1 MVNHKNSSS
10 TLGTGVFICAHGHP
24 ADGCP
29 ARVGED
35 DSSLPDSWKEGVQMN
50 FGMILDFVIMIC
62 GAYVI
67 YETVQMKTGSKIPEM
82 LTGKGFLMEQ
92 AKDPAGFIRFILP
105 YTLGTGIALL
115 VSGLFGMFEIL
126 ETCPP
131 AETVMRVA
139 LVVVIVVYGMVLM
152 YAQKKYLAG

>member
-62 GAYVI
+62 GVYVI

-82 LTGKGFLMEQ
+82 LTGKGFLMGLEHG
-92 AKDPAGFIRFILP
+92 PPYSITSFLFFSLP
-105 YTLGTGIALL
+105 LCLSLAFQEFAL
-115 VSGLFGMFEIL
+115 
-126 ETCPP
+126 
-131 AETVMRVA
+131 
-139 LVVVIVVYGMVLM
+139 
-152 YAQKKYLAG
+152 